1 MGKKIKL
8 NALDLFAGAGG
19 FSEGIE
25 QAGINVVAAIEF
37 NPQIAKTYEH
47 NHPSTKML
55 VDDIKN
61 ISADNIK
68 SIFEEQGVKCNII
81 FGGPPCQGFLVV
93 PHAKDSVWLVIVF
106 VLKYHFSKMHEII
119 YSKNTLGW

>member
-19 FSEGIE
+19 FSAGME
-25 QAGINVVAAIEF
+25 QAGINVVAAVEF

-47 NHPSTKML
+47 NHPGTKMI

-61 ISADNIK
+61 ISAETIETILMK
-68 SIFEEQGVKCNII
+68 
-81 FGGPPCQGFLVV
+81 
-93 PHAKDSVWLVIVF
+93 
-106 VLKYHFSKMHEII
+106 
-119 YSKNTLGW
+119 